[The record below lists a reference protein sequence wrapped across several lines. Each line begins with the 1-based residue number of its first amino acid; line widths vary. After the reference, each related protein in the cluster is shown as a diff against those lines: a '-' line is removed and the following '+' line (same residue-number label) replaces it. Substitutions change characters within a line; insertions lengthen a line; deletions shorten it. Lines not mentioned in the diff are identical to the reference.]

1 MTHEYVIATGG
12 RILGTDPSAGMKPTA
27 IAWAADRVLAVG
39 SDEAVRAI
47 SRGDSTFLDL
57 DGCAVTAMDPS
68 ATLEPGSPADLVFR
82 RPGSAEVVAMVR
94 AGAFTVGDEHRGPFA
109 PRGPTAA
116 GRSVRSLF
124 SPEPGLAY
132 LDAATYGLPPT
143 PTVEAM
149 EGALRGWRGGTARW
163 VEDWD
168 RPSDA
173 ARADF
178 AALIGATA
186 ADIALI
192 PSVSIGTGLVA
203 NALGPGD
210 VVVVPQDEHVSDLYP
225 LLVAER
231 RGVTVRQV
239 PFERLVDS
247 IDTATTLVA
256 CSLVQMQTGRVA
268 DLAGICG
275 AARTVGARVL
285 IDSTHAT
292 PFVPVADHIGDI
304 DFLVCHAYKHLL
316 GARGTAFLY
325 VRADR
330 LDDLTPTHA
339 NWRGAAD
346 PWSTYF
352 GGPLSLAADASRFNV
367 SLAWIPWVGTRES
380 VRLMAGWAAD
390 GTLREAMDLAAAFS
404 RALRLEPTGSSL
416 VCVPV
421 TDVQAARAALEVARV
436 KAAIR
441 GDGIRFSLHVWNGPD
456 DVERAITAI
465 TPYVRDA

>member
-1 MTHEYVIATGG
+1 V
-12 RILGTDPSAGMKPTA
+12 
-27 IAWAADRVLAVG
+27 ADG
-39 SDEAVRAI
+39 SVRA
-47 SRGDSTFLDL
+47 
-57 DGCAVTAMDPS
+57 M
-68 ATLEPGSPADLVFR
+68 
-82 RPGSAEVVAMVR
+82 
-94 AGAFTVGDEHRGPFA
+94 FA
-109 PRGPTAA
+109 PAA
-116 GRSVRSLF
+116 GLT
-124 SPEPGLAY
+124 Y

-143 PTVEAM
+143 PAVEAM
-149 EGALRGWRGGTARW
+149 ERALRGWRAGTARW
-163 VEDWD
+163 IEDWD

-178 AALIGATA
+178 ASLIGATA

-203 NALGPGD
+203 NALGPDD
-210 VVVVPQDEHVSDLYP
+210 VVVVPEDEHVSDLFP

-231 RGVTVRQV
+231 RGATVRQV
-239 PFERLVDS
+239 PFDRLADA
-247 IDTATTLVA
+247 IDADTTLVA

-275 AARTVGARVL
+275 AARMVGARVL

-292 PFVPVADHIGDI
+292 PFVPVDDHIGDI
-304 DFLVCHAYKHLL
+304 DFLVCHAYKHML

-325 VRADR
+325 VRGDR

-352 GGPLSLAADASRFNV
+352 GGPLSLADDASRFNV
-367 SLAWIPWVGTRES
+367 SLAWLPWVGTRES
-380 VRLMAGWAAD
+380 ARLIAGWAAD
-390 GTLREAMDLAAAFS
+390 GTLGSSLGLAADFS
-404 RALRLEPTGSSL
+404 RALGLEPTGSSL

-421 TDVQAARAALEVARV
+421 ADVQAARAALEAVRV

-441 GDGIRFSLHVWNGPD
+441 GDGIRFSVHVWNVPD
-456 DVERAITAI
+456 DIDRAVTAI
-465 TPYVRDA
+465 APHLRDT